1 MPVEAGVVKTVVV
14 TVTIAMEGVGV
25 SSLGVDVVSVSSDV
39 GSESSYIAAFNV
51 ITDQFMVKTLG
62 QMRLFYP
69 EPHGMT
75 STTSYFLTTF
85 ITKFAIAS
93 YIARTGQFLSFAIS
107 WRPIIFLPG

>member
-14 TVTIAMEGVGV
+14 TV
-25 SSLGVDVVSVSSDV
+25 GVDVVSVSSDV
-39 GSESSYIAAFNV
+39 GSESSYIAVFNV

-93 YIARTGQFLSFAIS
+93 
-107 WRPIIFLPG
+107 